1 MPVLEI
7 KRLDASHSEA
17 QRINS
22 SGACE
27 LLSTQKNTHT
37 RLTRKTATNGVLLSI
52 LLSPVIFSLGS
63 ASVSLPGQAAMLRI
77 PGNALCP
84 LPNLPLKVSHFKQE
98 QV

>member
-7 KRLDASHSEA
+7 KQLDASHSEA

-52 LLSPVIFSLGS
+52 LLSPVIFFTWECVRESPGSGRDAPNTWQRSLSS
-63 ASVSLPGQAAMLRI
+63 AQSPIKSQ
-77 PGNALCP
+77 P
-84 LPNLPLKVSHFKQE
+84 L
-98 QV
+98 